1 MTETK
6 PTLTRQKM
14 SEYNCI
20 QFNNIGIVTTKL
32 SDEDLQPIKDEIKE
46 IQNNF
51 ANYDKYNKRLA
62 GNIEHE
68 YELNKTHRY
77 IENLVLPYIMEH
89 EKQFNYIQD
98 VNVSSSDLHL
108 GMYDPPWVN
117 FMKKHEFNPPHTH
130 AGIYSFVIWI
140 DVPYDIE
147 KEKSQNYCKDSNTS
161 LPGHFQFIYINS
173 LGKIAQYN
181 IPVDKTYNNTM
192 VIFPCGLTHAVYP
205 FSTSDKYRIS
215 VSGNFKL
222 IV

>member
-1 MTETK
+1 MGK
-6 PTLTRQKM
+6 
-14 SEYNCI
+14 YNWA
-20 QFNNIGIVTTKL
+20 QFNNIGIITTKL

-51 ANYDKYNKRLA
+51 FTAKKANSTLA

-68 YELNKTHRY
+68 YILNKTHTH
-77 IENLVLPYIMEH
+77 IENLVRPYIDSH
-89 EKQFNYIQD
+89 EKEFNYINSI
-98 VNVSSSDLHL
+98 NVLSRSLDL
-108 GMYDPPWVN
+108 GMCEPPWVN

-130 AGIYSFVIWI
+130 SGVYSFVIWI

-147 KEKSQNYCKDSNTS
+147 EEKSQNYCKDSNMS
-161 LPGHFQFIYINS
+161 LPGHFQFLYINS
-173 LGKIAQYN
+173 LGKISQYN

-192 VIFPCGLTHAVYP
+192 VIFPCGLVHTVYP

>member
-1 MTETK
+1 MTQAK
-6 PTLTRQKM
+6 PKITRQKM
-14 SEYNCI
+14 GNWA
-20 QFNNIGIVTTKL
+20 QFNNIGIVATKL

-51 ANYDKYNKRLA
+51 SNYAKHNNKLA

-68 YELNKTHRY
+68 YLLNKTHTY
-77 IENLVLPYIMEH
+77 IENLVQPYINKH
-89 EKQFNYIQD
+89 EERFNYIDSID
-98 VNVSSSDLHL
+98 VLSRKLDL
-108 GMYDPPWVN
+108 GMREPPWVN

-130 AGIYSFVIWI
+130 SGIYSFVIWI

-147 KEKSQNYCKDSNTS
+147 EEKSQNYCKDSNTS
-161 LPGHFQFIYINS
+161 LPGHFQFLYINS
-173 LGKIAQYN
+173 LGKISQYN
-181 IPVDKTYNNTM
+181 IPVDRTYNNTM
-192 VIFPCGLTHAVYP
+192 VIFPCGLTHSVYP